1 MKIDENEFFRQ
12 ATLSICGHLDIEK
25 GLHAALLQLKHVIPA
40 ISIRLERYEMD
51 LDVMRIVA
59 LADENGGCENNI
71 LIPLSP
77 DGLAAVKAVRAA
89 FENGSL
95 PEVLMI
101 NQTDDEPFSRN
112 VLAHLGH
119 RNMSAM
125 RLHLIVENQPVGALV
140 LLAEGADR
148 FNEEHAR
155 LFSLLKEPF
164 FVAMSNTLKYR
175 EVIQL
180 KSLLEDDN
188 RFLSDELSRLQ
199 GGQIIGADFG
209 LKKVTDMVRQVAP
222 LDSPVLLLGET
233 GTGKEIIANTV
244 HYSSLRAKAPFITV
258 NCGAIPETLIDS
270 ELFGHEKGAYTGA
283 LNEKRGRFERAHTGT
298 IFLDEIGELPHQA
311 QVRLLRVLQN
321 HEIERVGGVRSI
333 KVDIRI
339 IAATNRNLE
348 EMVRKGEFREDLWFR
363 LNVFPIMI
371 PPLRDRRSDI
381 PEFIQYFIAQKA
393 KEMKLPSIPELLPGT
408 MESLLD
414 YLWPG
419 NVREL
424 ENIVERAII
433 LNKNGPLDFSAL
445 LPSTTGTSSIQEK
458 AGSKKR
464 PEIENETDKS
474 ANLDEVISSHISR
487 TLEKTEGRVHG
498 PGGAAEILGINPST
512 LRNRMKKL
520 GIKYEREE
528 GSD

>member
-12 ATLSICGHLDIEK
+12 ATISICGHLDIQK
-25 GLHAALLQLKHVIPA
+25 GLFASFKQLKSVMPA
-40 ISIRLERYEMD
+40 HSLWLERFEIDMSAI
-51 LDVMRIVA
+51 RIVA
-59 LADENGGCENNI
+59 MANEKEGREHDI
-71 LIPLSP
+71 VIPLLAE
-77 DGLAAVKAVRAA
+77 GLKAIDAVKSA
-89 FENGSL
+89 FNNKSL
-95 PEVLMI
+95 PDVLVI
-101 NQTDDEPFSRN
+101 NRTDDEPVSRT
-112 VLAHLGH
+112 VLEHLGLK
-119 RNMSAM
+119 NMSA
-125 RLHLIVENQPVGALV
+125 LSLPLVIENMPIGALA
-140 LLAEGADR
+140 LLAEGPDR
-148 FNEEHAR
+148 FTEEHAH

-164 FVAMSNTLKYR
+164 CIAMSNILKHR
-175 EVIQL
+175 EVL
-180 KSLLEDDN
+180 KLKDLLEDDK
-188 RFLSDELSRLQ
+188 RYLESELSQLHD
-199 GGQIIGADFG
+199 GQIIGADFG
-209 LKKVTDMVRQVAP
+209 LKKVTEMVRQVSP

-233 GTGKEIIANTV
+233 GTGKEIIANAI
-244 HYSSLRAKAPFITV
+244 HYSSPRANAPFITV
-258 NCGAIPETLIDS
+258 NCGAIPESLIDS
-270 ELFGHEKGAYTGA
+270 ELFGHEKGAFTGA
-283 LNEKRGRFERAHTGT
+283 LTEKRGRFERAHTGT

-363 LNVFPIMI
+363 LNVFPITI
-371 PPLRDRRSDI
+371 PPLRDRSSDI
-381 PEFIQYFIAQKA
+381 PAFIQYFIAQKA
-393 KEMKLPSIPELLPGT
+393 KEMKLPVIPDLLPGT

-445 LPSTTGTSSIQEK
+445 LLSTTGTSSIQEK
-458 AGSKKR
+458 AGSKKKT
-464 PEIENETDKS
+464 ETEYDTDKG

-498 PGGAAEILGINPST
+498 PGGAAELLGVNPST
-512 LRNRMKKL
+512 LRHRMKKL
-520 GIKYEREE
+520 GIIYEREE
-528 GSD
+528 GD